1 MFLDL
6 HIHSRYSFD
15 CWLDPARIVEVAKKK
30 GLDGIAVVD
39 HNTIQGALE
48 AADYLVDNFIVIVGA
63 EINTEVGD
71 VVGLFL
77 SKDIN
82 SRRFEEVVNEI
93 HSQGGIAILAHPNK
107 RKKIIDT
114 NIFGQL
120 DAIEGF
126 NSRNPEHNVEAKNI
140 SAQYDLPAVAGS
152 DAHFAFEIGKAKT
165 ILECGSDMESIKQ
178 AILGGKTKITGE
190 ISPGYVD
197 ILSQA
202 IRFCRM
208 YE

>member
-1 MFLDL
+1 MVLDL

-15 CWLDPARIVEVAKKK
+15 SLLKPAQIIDVARKN
-30 GLDGIAVVD
+30 GLDGVAITD

-48 AADYLVDNFIVIVGA
+48 AKAYAGGNVIVIIGA
-63 EINTEVGD
+63 EINTEEGD

-107 RKKIIDT
+107 RKKIINL

-126 NSRNPEHNVEAKNI
+126 NSRNPEHNVEARNI
-140 SAQYDLPAVAGS
+140 AAQYNLPAVAGS

-190 ISPGYVD
+190 SSPSYVD

-202 IRFCRM
+202 IRFTRI
-208 YE
+208 

>member
-1 MFLDL
+1 MILDL

-15 CWLDPARIVEVAKKK
+15 SLLKPAKIIEIAKEK
-30 GLDGIAVVD
+30 GLDGVAIVD

-48 AADYLVDNFIVIVGA
+48 AKAYAGGNFIVIIGA

-82 SRRFEEVVNEI
+82 SRKFAEVVNEI

-107 RKKIIDT
+107 RKRIINTD
-114 NIFGQL
+114 IFGQL

-126 NSRNPEHNVEAKNI
+126 NSRNPKHNLEAKNL
-140 SAQYDLPAVAGS
+140 SVKYGLPDVAGS

-165 ILECGSDMESIKQ
+165 MLECASDIESIKKT
-178 AILGGKTKITGE
+178 ILGGKTKITGE
-190 ISPGYVD
+190 NSPGYVD
-197 ILSQA
+197 LLSQA
-202 IRFCRM
+202 IRFTRI
-208 YE
+208 

>member
-1 MFLDL
+1 MVIDF
-6 HIHSRYSFD
+6 HIHSKYSSD
-15 CWLDPARIVEVAKKK
+15 SLLRPDRIVKIAKKK

-39 HNTIQGALE
+39 HNTLQGALE
-48 AADYLVDNFIVIVGA
+48 ATKYASGNFIVVVGA

-82 SRRFEEVVNEI
+82 SRKFEEVVNEI

-107 RKKIIDT
+107 RKKIINTD
-114 NIFGQL
+114 IFGQL

-126 NSRNPEHNVEAKNI
+126 NSRNPKHNLEAKNF
-140 SAQYDLPAVAGS
+140 AVKYGLPAVAGS

-165 ILECGSDMESIKQ
+165 ILECASDIESIKKT
-178 AILGGKTKITGE
+178 ILGGKTKITGE
-190 ISPGYVD
+190 NSPGYVD
-197 ILSQA
+197 LLSQA
-202 IRFCRM
+202 IRFTRI
-208 YE
+208 